1 MAVKGQIL
9 TGVCYFAW
17 DSAHSIGQTGD
28 AANHVLKLIR
38 DGVESGVT
46 NFVNEVDSVGCPGLY
61 SINLTA
67 AEMNA
72 DFIVLQGK
80 SSTQNVSIVPVE
92 IATSAS

>member
-9 TGVCYFAW
+9 IGICYFAW
-17 DSAHSIGQTGD
+17 DGAHNIGQTGD
-28 AANHVLKLIR
+28 AVNHVLKLIR

-46 NFVNEVDSVGCPGLY
+46 NFINEIDPVGCPGLY

-80 SSTQNVSIVPVE
+80 SSTAGVSIVPVG
-92 IATSAS
+92 IATSAG

>member
-1 MAVKGQIL
+1 VAIKGQSL
-9 TGVCYFAW
+9 VGVCYFAW
-17 DSAHSIGQTGD
+17 DGGHNIGQTGD
-28 AANHVLKLIR
+28 APNHVLKLVR
-38 DGVESGVT
+38 DGVESSPS
-46 NFVNEVDSVGCPGLY
+46 NPVNEIDSVGCPGLY

-67 AEMNA
+67 TEMNA